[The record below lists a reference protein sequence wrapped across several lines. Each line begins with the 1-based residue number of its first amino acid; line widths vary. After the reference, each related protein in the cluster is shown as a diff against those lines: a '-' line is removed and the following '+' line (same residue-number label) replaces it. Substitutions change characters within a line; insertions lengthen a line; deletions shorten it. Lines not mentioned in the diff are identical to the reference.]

1 MVATLE
7 LELSRDTVPYNSV
20 ALPRLSPGDGDAA
33 AESRNW
39 PPLRWVPPDPA
50 GPRREGLADR
60 ADLDGRSRTRVH
72 AAAIEAAFQGQPSV
86 PCG

>member
-1 MVATLE
+1 MVTLLPYVVIDRSTVHLSGWSWMVATLE

-50 GPRREGLADR
+50 
-60 ADLDGRSRTRVH
+60 
-72 AAAIEAAFQGQPSV
+72 
-86 PCG
+86 